1 MRARS
6 SAGLDPELDAR
17 LVERCRAG
25 DARAW
30 AALVKRYERLVYAVA
45 RGYRL
50 EPEDLADTF
59 QEVFAALV
67 KGLPRLRDARS
78 LCRWLTSTTDRIAL
92 AAALRR
98 RRERARD
105 AGPADELDA
114 PPAVADPTGADL
126 ESLEDRMLV
135 RLALGTLAAR
145 CKGLLEA
152 LYLRAPEVAYREIA
166 AELGIPIG
174 SIGPTRARC
183 LERLK
188 AALALLE
195 SPAAGISGEA
205 RPTSPDERGPVR
217 RASTRTAGGP
227 AAPTPAPNRREDLR
241 HVN

>member
-1 MRARS
+1 M
-6 SAGLDPELDAR
+6 
-17 LVERCRAG
+17 ERCRAG
-25 DARAW
+25 DAQAW
-30 AALVKRYERLVYAVA
+30 AALVRRYERLVYAVA

-105 AGPADELDA
+105 AGPPEDLEA
-114 PPAVADPTGADL
+114 PPVTVDPTGADL

-135 RLALGTLAAR
+135 RLAMGSLAPR
-145 CKGLLEA
+145 CRGLLDA
-152 LYLRAPEVAYREIA
+152 LYLREPEVAYREIA

-188 AALALLE
+188 AALAALE
-195 SPAAGISGEA
+195 APAPGISGEA

-217 RASTRTAGGP
+217 RASPRAAGEPTASP
-227 AAPTPAPNRREDLR
+227 SPPAPLRPEDVP
-241 HVN
+241 HVP

>member
-1 MRARS
+1 MRSRP

-30 AALVKRYERLVYAVA
+30 AALVRRYERLVYAVA

-92 AAALRR
+92 ATALRR

-105 AGPADELDA
+105 AGPPEELDA
-114 PPAVADPTGADL
+114 LPAAADPAGADL
-126 ESLEDRMLV
+126 ETLEDRMLV
-135 RLALGTLAAR
+135 RLAMGALAPR
-145 CKGLLEA
+145 CQGLLEA
-152 LYLRAPEVAYREIA
+152 LYLRESEVAYREIA
-166 AELGIPIG
+166 AELKIPIG

-188 AALALLE
+188 AALAGLE
-195 SPAAGISGEA
+195 RPEPGITGEA
-205 RPTSPDERGPVR
+205 GPTSPDERGPVR
-217 RASTRTAGGP
+217 RASLRAAGGP
-227 AAPTPAPNRREDLR
+227 AASTPPRREDIP
-241 HVN
+241 HVT